1 MSSAV
6 DAPHGLIMGPPGS
19 GKGTMAK
26 RITRDFGFE
35 VLSTGDLIR
44 AQISSGTDVGKEFER
59 IVAEGKLVPA
69 EVVMKLVK
77 AEIDL
82 REGQRWML
90 DGFPRSLEQAE
101 LVDAAFSIDFVINVD
116 VPFDTIVQRLSSRW
130 CHLPSGRIYNL
141 DYNPPKVAGLDDETG
156 EPLIQRED
164 DKPETV
170 VARLDLYNA
179 ETKPL
184 IDHYTAK
191 GVLKNFTGTESDV
204 IYPMIHAHMKDELKL

>member
-1 MSSAV
+1 
-6 DAPHGLIMGPPGS
+6 
-19 GKGTMAK
+19 
-26 RITRDFGFE
+26 
-35 VLSTGDLIR
+35 
-44 AQISSGTDVGKEFER
+44 
-59 IVAEGKLVPA
+59 
-69 EVVMKLVK
+69 MKLVK

-179 ETKPL
+179 ETKP
-184 IDHYTAK
+184 
-191 GVLKNFTGTESDV
+191 
-204 IYPMIHAHMKDELKL
+204 